1 MISRTVELCVLKEW
15 WAHEWMEGCSEGV
28 TPSLPISLSR
38 SAQESASFSP
48 PISRAL
54 TTPQA
59 AAVENAAGAGTCADH
74 GRHVPR
80 RRSCGGAQEQPRR
93 LCRVPHGP

>member
-38 SAQESASFSP
+38 SIRIRFLQSP
-48 PISRAL
+48 DPRAPP
-54 TTPQA
+54 PQA

>member
-38 SAQESASFSP
+38 SIRIRFLQSP
-48 PISRAL
+48 DLSRADD
-54 TTPQA
+54 A
-59 AAVENAAGAGTCADH
+59 ASC
-74 GRHVPR
+74 R
-80 RRSCGGAQEQPRR
+80 RRKCCWCWHLR
-93 LCRVPHGP
+93 